1 MNSFLNIF
9 GKCLNEEDNDGYSLN
24 SSIAQPIK
32 IDTVQYEGGDKEEKS
47 NNQKSK
53 SNNSTFN
60 NNLNQMSFKPNDNK
74 QQFNMLP
81 KNNMRAISENTRQVT
96 FAADEETKEEEHK

>member
-1 MNSFLNIF
+1 MGAFLVYDITNLSSFINLKLWLDKIREYSDSHVKIALIGNKCDLDSSKDNMNSFLNIF

-47 NNQKSK
+47 NN
-53 SNNSTFN
+53 
-60 NNLNQMSFKPNDNK
+60 
-74 QQFNMLP
+74 
-81 KNNMRAISENTRQVT
+81 
-96 FAADEETKEEEHK
+96 